1 LDLRSLIFVAAV
13 QAGDK
18 GPDALCRS
26 CQTLSDLRW

>member
-18 GPDALCRS
+18 GRTPSAGRAR
-26 CQTLSDLRW
+26 RWAISAG